1 MDRALLEWRLEALTD
16 GDTLRQERLTRHLHD
31 TLEQAAGIA
40 VRFAEAD
47 AQPDPGSKGALSGDV
62 ALWAAVAA
70 GGQQAA
76 RIMVTLIREW
86 SAQER
91 NRRVKITYRGASIT
105 ISGKPDE
112 AQERLIKEFLDR
124 TDGERGD

>member
-1 MDRALLEWRLEALTD
+1 MDRALLEWRLETLTG
-16 GDTLRQERLTRHLHD
+16 GDTLRQERLTRDLHD

-40 VRFAEAD
+40 VRFAEDDVQA
-47 AQPDPGSKGALSGDV
+47 DPGSKGGLNGDV

-86 SAQER
+86 SARER
-91 NRRVKITYRGASIT
+91 NRRVKITYRGGSIT

-124 TDGERGD
+124 HDGERGA